1 MSDGTGIDGAK
12 TGMDHEMSDCP
23 FYETDTDASEDCA
36 AMCPDCED
44 FARTV
49 LLLGQLAL
57 YADTTGAD
65 LDFVDVVSPS
75 LAASLPEPP
84 TGEES

>member
-1 MSDGTGIDGAK
+1 MSEEGRAV
-12 TGMDHEMSDCP
+12 
-23 FYETDTDASEDCA
+23 F
-36 AMCPDCED
+36 MCPNCED

-57 YADTTGAD
+57 YADASGAD
-65 LDFVDVVSPS
+65 QDFIEALGPA

-84 TGEES
+84 PGVFPPDYDPSDGPDYPGTAS

>member
-1 MSDGTGIDGAK
+1 
-12 TGMDHEMSDCP
+12 
-23 FYETDTDASEDCA
+23 
-36 AMCPDCED
+36 MCPDCED

-57 YADTTGAD
+57 YADMDDAD

-75 LAASLPEPP
+75 LALSLPEPP
-84 TGEES
+84 PGTFPDDSDPAEDF

>member
-1 MSDGTGIDGAK
+1 
-12 TGMDHEMSDCP
+12 
-23 FYETDTDASEDCA
+23 
-36 AMCPDCED
+36 MCPDCED

-57 YADTTGAD
+57 YADMAGAD

-75 LAASLPEPP
+75 LAVSLPEPP
-84 TGEES
+84 GTFPDDSAPAEDS

>member
-1 MSDGTGIDGAK
+1 
-12 TGMDHEMSDCP
+12 
-23 FYETDTDASEDCA
+23 
-36 AMCPDCED
+36 MCPNCED

-57 YADTTGAD
+57 YADTDGAD
-65 LDFVDVVSPS
+65 LDFVDAVSPA

-84 TGEES
+84 SGVFPDGYDPDDGPTYPGDV

>member
-1 MSDGTGIDGAK
+1 MPEQGSST
-12 TGMDHEMSDCP
+12 T
-23 FYETDTDASEDCA
+23 
-36 AMCPDCED
+36 MCPDCED

-57 YADTTGAD
+57 YADTASAD
-65 LDFVDVVSPS
+65 LDFVDAVSPS

-84 TGEES
+84 DTSAEEA

>member
-1 MSDGTGIDGAK
+1 MGD
-12 TGMDHEMSDCP
+12 P
-23 FYETDTDASEDCA
+23 

-57 YADTTGAD
+57 YSDTSGAD
-65 LDFVDVVSPS
+65 RDFVDVVAPS

-84 TGEES
+84 AGTFPPGYDPTDGPDYPGSS

>member
-1 MSDGTGIDGAK
+1 
-12 TGMDHEMSDCP
+12 
-23 FYETDTDASEDCA
+23 
-36 AMCPDCED
+36 MCPDCED

-57 YADTTGAD
+57 YSDMAGAD

-75 LAASLPEPP
+75 LAVSLPGTFPDDSDPAENF
-84 TGEES
+84 

>member
-1 MSDGTGIDGAK
+1 
-12 TGMDHEMSDCP
+12 
-23 FYETDTDASEDCA
+23 
-36 AMCPDCED
+36 MCPGCED

-57 YADTTGAD
+57 YADMDGAD

-75 LAASLPEPP
+75 LAVSLPEATPGTFP
-84 TGEES
+84 DDSDPAGDS

>member
-1 MSDGTGIDGAK
+1 
-12 TGMDHEMSDCP
+12 
-23 FYETDTDASEDCA
+23 
-36 AMCPDCED
+36 MCPNCED

-57 YADTTGAD
+57 YADVSGAD
-65 LDFVDVVSPS
+65 QDFIEALGLS

-84 TGEES
+84 PGVFPPDYDPNDGPDYPGTAS

>member
-1 MSDGTGIDGAK
+1 
-12 TGMDHEMSDCP
+12 
-23 FYETDTDASEDCA
+23 
-36 AMCPDCED
+36 MCPDCED

-57 YADTTGAD
+57 YADTSGAD
-65 LDFVDVVSPS
+65 LDFVDVVSPC

>member
-1 MSDGTGIDGAK
+1 
-12 TGMDHEMSDCP
+12 
-23 FYETDTDASEDCA
+23 
-36 AMCPDCED
+36 MCPDCED

-57 YADTTGAD
+57 YGDEPGAD
-65 LDFVDVVSPS
+65 HGFIETVAQS

-84 TGEES
+84 AGTFQPDYDPADGPDNPGGC

>member
-1 MSDGTGIDGAK
+1 
-12 TGMDHEMSDCP
+12 
-23 FYETDTDASEDCA
+23 
-36 AMCPDCED
+36 MCPNCED

-57 YADTTGAD
+57 YADMGGAD
-65 LDFVDVVSPS
+65 LDFVEAVSPS

-84 TGEES
+84 PGTFPPGYDPEGGPTYPGEDS

>member
-1 MSDGTGIDGAK
+1 
-12 TGMDHEMSDCP
+12 
-23 FYETDTDASEDCA
+23 
-36 AMCPDCED
+36 MCPDCED

-57 YADTTGAD
+57 YADMNGAD
-65 LDFVDVVSPS
+65 LDFIEAVSPS

-84 TGEES
+84 NTATEGS

>member
-1 MSDGTGIDGAK
+1 
-12 TGMDHEMSDCP
+12 
-23 FYETDTDASEDCA
+23 
-36 AMCPDCED
+36 MCPDCED

-57 YADTTGAD
+57 YADTLGAD
-65 LDFVDVVSPS
+65 QSFIETVGTS

-84 TGEES
+84 PGTFQPGYDPTDGPDYPGEPS